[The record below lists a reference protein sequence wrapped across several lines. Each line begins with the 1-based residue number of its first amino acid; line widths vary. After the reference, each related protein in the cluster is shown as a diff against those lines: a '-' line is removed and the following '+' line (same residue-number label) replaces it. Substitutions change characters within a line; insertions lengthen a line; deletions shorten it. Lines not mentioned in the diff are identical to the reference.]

1 LTAIVF
7 VHGLWLTGVEST
19 LLRRRLGTELHCETH
34 AFHYPS
40 VTATMDEVLKQL
52 HRFVMDLTCDALHLV
67 GHSLGGIVVLRYL
80 QAERNLPPGRAV
92 LLGAPLSGSRAA
104 QGLAR
109 WPIGAAILGRNIQ
122 AEVLNPPARRWDGGR
137 DLGIIAGDL
146 SLGLGRLFG
155 DVAVPNDGTISVD
168 ETKLAGATDHI
179 VLPISHTGMLFSTE
193 IAKQTARFLT
203 HGRFAR
209 P

>member
-1 LTAIVF
+1 
-7 VHGLWLTGVEST
+7 
-19 LLRRRLGTELHCETH
+19 
-34 AFHYPS
+34 
-40 VTATMDEVLKQL
+40 
-52 HRFVMDLTCDALHLV
+52 
-67 GHSLGGIVVLRYL
+67 
-80 QAERNLPPGRAV
+80 
-92 LLGAPLSGSRAA
+92 
-104 QGLAR
+104 LAR

-122 AEVLNPPARRWDGGR
+122 AEVLNPPARSWDGGR

-168 ETKLAGATDHI
+168 ETKLVGATDHI

-193 IAKQTARFLT
+193 TAKQTARFLT